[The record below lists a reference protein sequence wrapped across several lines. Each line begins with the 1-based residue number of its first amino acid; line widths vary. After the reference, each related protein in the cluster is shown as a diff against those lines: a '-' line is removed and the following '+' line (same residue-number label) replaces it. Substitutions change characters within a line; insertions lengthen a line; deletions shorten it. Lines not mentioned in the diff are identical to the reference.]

1 MQQHVS
7 AMQADMEATQGNLQ
21 DAMLRNNSM
30 PLQHMLD
37 GHGDGVAGVEAGV
50 GGVESTPQGSALP
63 RAMLRL
69 ETTTAWSVS
78 VASPMH
84 GHSHDA
90 AMAAAAAATAAGLCM
105 DSPGGRGAYASPSLP
120 LPPFMPGAGVGADP
134 AAVSPGPEF
143 ATPRH
148 WADMSLL
155 FALAN
160 AGAPQQQLEQL
171 GQFGQLGTPGGATS
185 AYPAGMNQGSGPCT
199 PAPAGLEVGGAAVGA
214 PEGYEESEEVVQTPG
229 GGWQPISAY
238 LSPSHP
244 IKLQVEALQVS
255 LGTGRGRRGANEQ
268 YKDQEGAGRGRVGR
282 VVWGR
287 KGVG

>member
-50 GGVESTPQGSALP
+50 GGVESTPQSSAFP
-63 RAMLRL
+63 GAMLRL
-69 ETTTAWSVS
+69 ENTTAWSVS
-78 VASPMH
+78 VASPIH

-90 AMAAAAAATAAGLCM
+90 AMAAASAATAAGLCM

-120 LPPFMPGAGVGADP
+120 LPPFMPGAGAGMGADP
-134 AAVSPGPEF
+134 AAVSPGLEF

-160 AGAPQQQLEQL
+160 TGAPQQQLEQL
-171 GQFGQLGTPGGATS
+171 GQLGQQQLGQLGTPGATS
-185 AYPAGMNQGSGPCT
+185 AYPGGMDQGSGPCT
-199 PAPAGLEVGGAAVGA
+199 PAHPTLEVGGAAVEA
-214 PEGYEESEEVVQTPG
+214 PEGYEEGEEMVQTPG
-229 GGWQPISAY
+229 GGWQPISTY

-244 IKLQVEALQVS
+244 IKLQVKALQV
-255 LGTGRGRRGANEQ
+255 
-268 YKDQEGAGRGRVGR
+268 GAGMGKGRCGAHEQHQGHENTTLNEEDRAV
-282 VVWGR
+282 
-287 KGVG
+287 